1 LQKNQTLAEK
11 HLQDIKDIIQ
21 LLIDRMITRIEDDVI
36 GEKRELLPDDS
47 SEEGQQKKSSH
58 QLIY

>member
-21 LLIDRMITRIEDDVI
+21 LLIDRMITRIERDVD
-36 GEKRELLPDDS
+36 GKNEQP
-47 SEEGQQKKSSH
+47 KKKFASINI
-58 QLIY
+58 LI